1 MLSNTGQRKVNL
13 LIKNINSLDEL
24 LREIDKESRDFDFL
38 AGGTDIMS
46 SIHKGIF
53 KKELLFNLSSLKS
66 TLSFICEKK
75 TSVEIGCMTSLFS
88 IHSNDLILHY
98 LPQLSKALRS
108 IGSVQIQ
115 NMATL
120 AGNIANASPA
130 ADSVPVLLVKKGV
143 VKLKSIN
150 RTRVIPIENFFINY
164 KQTLQNKNEII
175 YSIEIEKN
183 RPEEISDFIKI
194 GTKKAMA
201 VSKLNLSYSII
212 GKKVL
217 FASGSVY
224 KFPRRLYNVEKNWF
238 EKNLSKHIWLDI
250 LSEDIKPIDD
260 IRSSSLYRSNI
271 LNNLIFDLYTKF
283 Q

>member
-1 MLSNTGQRKVNL
+1 MLLKNT
-13 LIKNINSLDEL
+13 NSLDEL
-24 LREIDKESRDFDFL
+24 LCEIDKENRDFDFL
-38 AGGTDIMS
+38 AGGTDIMP

-53 KKELLFNLSSLKS
+53 KKELLFNLGPLKNK
-66 TLSFICEKK
+66 LSFIYEKK
-75 TSVEIGCMTSLFS
+75 MTIEIGCMSSLFS

-130 ADSVPVLLVKKGV
+130 ADSVPVLLVKKAV
-143 VKLKSIN
+143 IKLKSIN
-150 RTRVIPIENFFINY
+150 EIRTIPLENFFINY
-164 KQTLQNKNEII
+164 KQTLQDKNEII

-183 RPEEISDFIKI
+183 KPEEISDFIKI

-201 VSKLNLSYSII
+201 VSKLNLSYSI
-212 GKKVL
+212 GKEVL
-217 FASGSVY
+217 FASGSVF
-224 KFPRRLYNVEKNWF
+224 KFPKRLYNVEKNWF
-238 EKNLSKHIWLDI
+238 EKNLSKHMWLDI
-250 LSEDIKPIDD
+250 ISEDIKPIDD
-260 IRSSSLYRSNI
+260 IRSSSFYRLNI